1 MKPSNSIL
9 AGAFVLAVAGSVGAN
24 QAGTATRSTIETEM
38 KAMDTNGDGKI
49 SPEEHAAGAR
59 RMFEA
64 MDANKDG
71 KVTAAEMD
79 AAHER
84 VTGQKAVK
92 GEILA
97 SEKIKA
103 IDTDGDGI
111 LTAEEHAAGAKKM
124 FATMDAN
131 KDGKVTAAEMDAAHE
146 KVTGHKASKGEMSAA
161 DKIKTI
167 DTDHDGV
174 LTAEEHEAGADRMFD
189 MMDTN
194 KDGYL
199 SKAEFETGHAKMM
212 AKPGAKK

>member
-1 MKPSNSIL
+1 MRQSNRIL
-9 AGAFVLAVAGSVGAN
+9 AGAFVLAVGGSVGAD
-24 QAGTATRSTIETEM
+24 QAGTPAKSGAETEM

-84 VTGQKAVK
+84 VTGQKAIK
-92 GEILA
+92 GEIAA

-111 LTAEEHAAGAKKM
+111 LTAEEHAAGARKM
-124 FATMDAN
+124 FEQM
-131 KDGKVTAAEMDAAHE
+131 
-146 KVTGHKASKGEMSAA
+146 
-161 DKIKTI
+161 
-167 DTDHDGV
+167 DTDRDG
-174 LTAEEHEAGADRMFD
+174 F
-189 MMDTN
+189 
-194 KDGYL
+194 L
-199 SKAEFETGHAKMM
+199 SKEELAAGHAKMLHK
-212 AKPGAKK
+212 AAQ